1 MPKKALRRKTKKRI
15 IPLLHWEG
23 EHPNPYGTFD
33 TVDGSE
39 ILQSPVEV
47 GSLSH

>member
-1 MPKKALRRKTKKRI
+1 MVKSLFTI
-15 IPLLHWEG
+15 NLHFPLLHWEG
-23 EHPNPYGTFD
+23 EHPKPYGSFD